1 MKACVVADPE
11 LLVQLQ
17 EEAEPRGDG
26 CGHPEQRGFL
36 VLELLPCAAMAPAWR
51 PPPSDLYVLPAP
63 LYLDRPPD
71 TRPFPVFAYGWPGL
85 MAECF
90 RQGASD
96 YLRSPWNAEELEAR
110 ALRFLKV
117 RLRLGSSSL
126 EFSGRRLSLGGGPS
140 VGPVLSGDF
149 VPSGAIAAPGS
160 GLELSECEYRLAR
173 ILVLNL
179 NKPVPRDALALAL
192 WGRPRSGSRAVDVH
206 VSSLRRRLD
215 LLDPGLGRFLVCSRR
230 EGYRLVGEYCG

>member
-1 MKACVVADPE
+1 MKACVVADPG
-11 LLVQLQ
+11 LLEELQ
-17 EEAEPRGDG
+17 EEAKPRGDG
-26 CGHPEQRGFL
+26 CGHPAQRGFL
-36 VLELLPCAAMAPAWR
+36 VLEFLPRAATVAPWL

-63 LYLDRPPD
+63 FYLDQAPEA
-71 TRPFPVFAYGWPGL
+71 RPFPAFAYGWPGL

-96 YLRSPWNAEELEAR
+96 YLRSPWDVEELEAR
-110 ALRFLKV
+110 ALRFLRV
-117 RLRLGSSSL
+117 RLRLGRSSL
-126 EFSGRRLSLGGGPS
+126 EFSGRSLYLGEGQAG
-140 VGPVLSGDF
+140 
-149 VPSGAIAAPGS
+149 
-160 GLELSECEYRLAR
+160 GLELSEREYRLAR

-179 NKPVPRDALALAL
+179 NKPVPRDALELAL

-215 LLDPGLGRFLVCSRR
+215 LLEPGLGRFLVCSRR

>member
-1 MKACVVADPE
+1 MKACIVADPE
-11 LLVQLQ
+11 LLEQLQ
-17 EEAEPRGDG
+17 ADEAEPRGDG
-26 CGHPEQRGFL
+26 CGHPAQRGFL
-36 VLELLPCAAMAPAWR
+36 VLELLPRLALSPAWK
-51 PPPSDLYVLPAP
+51 PPSRDLYVLPASFF
-63 LYLDRPPD
+63 LDQTPD
-71 TRPFPVFAYGWPGL
+71 VRPFPAFAYGWTGL

-96 YLRSPWNAEELEAR
+96 YLRSPWDIEELEAR

-117 RLRLGSSSL
+117 RLRLGRSSL
-126 EFSGRRLSLGGGPS
+126 EFSGRRLSLE
-140 VGPVLSGDF
+140 DT
-149 VPSGAIAAPGS
+149 PSGAIAPS
-160 GLELSECEYRLAR
+160 GGGTELSECEYRLAR

-179 NKPVPRDALALAL
+179 NNPVPRDALALAL

-215 LLDPGLGRFLVCSRR
+215 LLEPGLGHCLVCSRH